1 MPPELRL
8 PYAPPSVGEARRLL
22 RAELEASGF
31 PAGAVHDAS
40 VVVSEL
46 LANALRHGRPLL
58 PGYQV
63 QVGWRIGPE
72 AVDIRVT
79 DGGGATQPHIVEAR
93 GNALG
98 GRGLAIVRTL
108 CTELAVQRGEDT
120 VTVRAR
126 VPAVAAPEER
136 QHGPGQES
144 LHTSGQRFSD
154 R

>member
-1 MPPELRL
+1 MPPELSL
-8 PYAPPSVGEARRLL
+8 PCAPPSVGEARRLL

-31 PAGAVHDAS
+31 SPGAVHDAS

-46 LANALRHGRPLL
+46 LANAIRHGHPL
-58 PGYQV
+58 PGNQV

-93 GNALG
+93 ANALG

-108 CTELAVQRGEDT
+108 CTELAVQRGEAT
-120 VTVRAR
+120 MTVRAR
-126 VPAVAAPEER
+126 IPAVAAPQEPQR
-136 QHGPGQES
+136 GPGPGS
-144 LHTSGQRFSD
+144 LHASGRRSTD